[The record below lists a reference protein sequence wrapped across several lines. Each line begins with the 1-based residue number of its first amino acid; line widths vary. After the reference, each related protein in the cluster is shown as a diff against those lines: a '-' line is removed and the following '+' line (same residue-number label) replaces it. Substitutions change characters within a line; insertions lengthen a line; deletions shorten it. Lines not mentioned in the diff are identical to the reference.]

1 MTGGDTRPP
10 YPGLRSFRREET
22 DLFFGRE
29 DCIYTLVDRLA
40 QTRFLAVL
48 GSSGTGKS
56 SIVKTGLLEALEIG
70 LMEKAGAR
78 WRIIDFRPGST
89 PLTNLA
95 RELLKSGA
103 RGKEPDNIET
113 KILRGFLARGPRS
126 IIEWCQDGN
135 LPGNTNLLLLVDQF
149 EELFRYQGYAGK
161 EESEA
166 FVALLLESAHSPEFP
181 IYVTLTMRSEYLGA
195 CALMEGLAET
205 ISRGMVLTPRMT
217 REQCRRAIV
226 GPAEVCGIRIE
237 EPLVN
242 QLLNDLA
249 NFAPWDDSGSADQL
263 DRLVRRADQLPLLQY
278 TLNRLWLDAK
288 MRGNGERIQ
297 LRLSDYKAIGGLGG
311 ALDIHGNE
319 LLDELTKK
327 GLAGTVEKIFRAL
340 ITGTTVA
347 DAVRRPQQ
355 FGDLAALCDGDTR
368 VVEEVLYKFCA
379 PGCNFLAPELPDP
392 GADKRAPLDRNLV
405 IDISHE
411 SLIRQWK
418 KMAEWLHDETI
429 AAQNWRRLKDRMAD
443 GELIRGRELTNL
455 IAWRDEKKPNE
466 AWAKRYGGDFNDA
479 MVFLEASE
487 RAENA
492 QRQRENIQRQRR
504 VFVIA
509 GSLGAVLVLVLAASL
524 LFFSLWQKVKS
535 ELAIVDQKLHR
546 AQLMETNA
554 LTTLKY
560 VEKEKAELLT
570 EKNDLAIQKRQLEKD
585 KTNLLIQQANLTK
598 LLDQYNKNEATA
610 GHARLALGPRPPG
623 DDYADEAA
631 DCAIEPPTQ
640 LQKDVHTCTPKTV
653 PGGKR
658 LTTKQLY
665 DALVSGT
672 VKDAS
677 GTDVPVVLF
686 DVDSATHQETLPTAH
701 RVPYAGA
708 IGTMDDKDK
717 IQKQLFDE
725 LSKTVKAW
733 NNAIVFFG
741 SDVKSWEAYNAAL
754 RAIQM
759 GFPNVYWY
767 RGGLQSWKAAGLK
780 TAP

>member
-1 MTGGDTRPP
+1 MTGEDTRPP

-166 FVALLLESAHSPEFP
+166 FVALLLECAHSREFP

-249 NFAPWDDSGSADQL
+249 NFAPWDDSGSSDQL

-278 TLNRLWLDAK
+278 TLNRLWLDARN
-288 MRGNGERIQ
+288 RGSGEQIQ

-311 ALDIHGNE
+311 ALDMHGNE
-319 LLDELTKK
+319 LLGELTKK
-327 GLAGTVEKIFRAL
+327 GLAAIVEKIFRAL
-340 ITGTTVA
+340 TAGATVA
-347 DAVRRPQQ
+347 EAVRRPQQ
-355 FGDLAALCDGDTR
+355 FGDLVALCDGDAR
-368 VVEEVLYKFCA
+368 AVEEVLYKFCA
-379 PGCNFLAPELPDP
+379 PGCNFLAPELADP
-392 GADKRAPLDRNLV
+392 GPEKRVPLDRNMV

-418 KMAEWLHDETI
+418 KLAEWLHDETV
-429 AAQNWRRLKDRMAD
+429 AAQHWRRLKDRMAD
-443 GELIRGRELTNL
+443 GEPIRGRELENL
-455 IAWRDEKKPNE
+455 TGWRDDKKPNE
-466 AWAKRYGGDFNDA
+466 AWAKRYGGGYKDA
-479 MVFLEASE
+479 MAFLEKSE

-492 QRQRENIQRQRR
+492 RR
-504 VFVIA
+504 RSRFILIVAGVFLEVVALA
-509 GSLGAVLVLVLAASL
+509 GVAAFMAYKASVATSQL
-524 LFFSLWQKVKS
+524 TVTIDELHVTNA
-535 ELAIVDQKLHR
+535 ELAKQK
-546 AQLMETNA
+546 A
-554 LTTLKY
+554 L
-560 VEKEKAELLT
+560 
-570 EKNDLAIQKRQLEKD
+570 LE
-585 KTNLLIQQANLTK
+585 ANLTELAK
-598 LLDQYNKNEATA
+598 RESELEAKNKELAKQQASLNSLLAEAQKRMA
-610 GHARLALGPRPPG
+610 EQKPKGAIDLGPEPIG
-623 DDYADEAA
+623 TYQDE
-631 DCAIEPPTQ
+631 DKDEHVSPTDK
-640 LQKDVHTCTPKTV
+640 LTSNLDGPTPISI
-653 PGGKR
+653 PGGKV

-665 DALVSGT
+665 DALMSGT
-672 VKDAS
+672 IKDAS
-677 GTDVPVVLF
+677 NTNVPIVLIDVGSQLHPK
-686 DVDSATHQETLPTAH
+686 TLPTAY
-701 RVPYAGA
+701 RWSYAGA
-708 IGTMDDKDK
+708 GGTFDDKDK
-717 IQKQLFDE
+717 IQKRLFDD

-733 NNAIVFFG
+733 NNAIVFF
-741 SDVKSWEAYNAAL
+741 SRDAKSWEAYNAAL
-754 RAIQM
+754 RAIEM
-759 GFPNVYWY
+759 GFPNVFWY
-767 RGGLQSWKAAGLK
+767 RGGLASWEDAQLK
-780 TAP
+780 MVVAP